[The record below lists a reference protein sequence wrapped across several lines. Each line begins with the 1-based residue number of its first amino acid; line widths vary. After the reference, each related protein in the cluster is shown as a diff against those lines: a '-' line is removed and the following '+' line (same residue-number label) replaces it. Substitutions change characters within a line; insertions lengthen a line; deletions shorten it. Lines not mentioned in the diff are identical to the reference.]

1 MNWTAVFGAA
11 NLWALVGW
19 AVLAFLPRKPL
30 LLTGVLYL
38 IVFGL
43 CLTYA
48 GLLAALLSGAIG
60 AGASTG
66 SDAANFTTI
75 EGVRAIFA
83 SDGGATVGWIHYLAF
98 DLFVGRWIAK
108 DADAKD
114 IHRLVQL
121 PILLLTFL
129 AGPVGLLTYLVV
141 REPRARAVN
150 RSRRS

>member
-19 AVLAFLPRKPL
+19 AVLAFLPRRPL

-60 AGASTG
+60 AGASG
-66 SDAANFTTI
+66 AANFTTI
-75 EGVRAIFA
+75 KGVRAIFA

-98 DLFVGRWIAK
+98 DLFVGLWIAK
-108 DADAKD
+108 DADAKNF
-114 IHRLVQL
+114 HRLVQL

-141 REPRARAVN
+141 REPRTRAVS